1 MLKLDNYQKLFYTYF
16 FRSIS
21 TIFPVITLFYLSRGA
36 TIFQIFLL
44 SVIYSIVT
52 IFFEIPTGIIGDK
65 LGRKA
70 SIIFG
75 GCFMILHI
83 ILFIFAQS
91 FFVLAL
97 AFSSFV
103 IAVTFFSGSVEAF
116 IYDSL
121 KDEGKEQKMNQYYA
135 KYLSAANLSGI
146 VIPFFVGF
154 IAKDL
159 TDGQFLTLL
168 YITLV
173 TQIISLFFA
182 LLLKEPK
189 HHKKRKKTSI
199 QLLRDSFVLLKGKRD
214 LMDLGLNKGLVIILF
229 VAYWRI
235 WQPYF
240 NETILVPVFLFGIL
254 ISMNNGLLYL
264 LKQKYDYLEQKIG
277 IINLIKWSA
286 YIPILAGVVF
296 LFTSNLYVHILIWFL
311 IITPLQLRETFF
323 SHYMNKKIN
332 SENRATTLSLI
343 SLLTNLLGIPFAILI
358 GFIASKSL
366 VYAIIPA
373 LIIAI
378 VAVNLFGIKNKH
390 TNIIRN

>member
-1 MLKLDNYQKLFYTYF
+1 M
-16 FRSIS
+16 
-21 TIFPVITLFYLSRGA
+21 
-36 TIFQIFLL
+36 
-44 SVIYSIVT
+44 
-52 IFFEIPTGIIGDK
+52 
-65 LGRKA
+65 
-70 SIIFG
+70 
-75 GCFMILHI
+75 
-83 ILFIFAQS
+83 
-91 FFVLAL
+91 
-97 AFSSFV
+97 
-103 IAVTFFSGSVEAF
+103 
-116 IYDSL
+116 
-121 KDEGKEQKMNQYYA
+121 
-135 KYLSAANLSGI
+135 
-146 VIPFFVGF
+146 
-154 IAKDL
+154 
-159 TDGQFLTLL
+159 
-168 YITLV
+168 
-173 TQIISLFFA
+173 
-182 LLLKEPK
+182 
-189 HHKKRKKTSI
+189 
-199 QLLRDSFVLLKGKRD
+199 
-214 LMDLGLNKGLVIILF
+214 
-229 VAYWRI
+229 
-235 WQPYF
+235 
-240 NETILVPVFLFGIL
+240 
-254 ISMNNGLLYL
+254 LYL